1 MYEKRRVPGFSAEAH
16 LNWSENSTCGIMHR
30 DPRTKNDGKGI
41 KNLTYILYDAAVPVT
56 AGTLRHRTPAVAAQ
70 AGTKH
75 ESYADTAQKGKL
87 MFLSDTEIREMIENG
102 RLEISPFSQ
111 SQIQSASI
119 DLTLGNV
126 FSKITTGQNEIILPN
141 RPPKYKMIPT
151 NMYLLD
157 PGEFILAT
165 TQEYLRLP
173 DDVIAFIEGRSSYG
187 RLGLFV
193 QNAGWIDPG
202 FEGELT
208 LQLYNANKASIA
220 VEAGMRL
227 GKIVFAK
234 TGKPA
239 AHPYNGKYQG
249 QKGVTGSMAYKD
261 YQ

>member
-1 MYEKRRVPGFSAEAH
+1 
-16 LNWSENSTCGIMHR
+16 
-30 DPRTKNDGKGI
+30 
-41 KNLTYILYDAAVPVT
+41 
-56 AGTLRHRTPAVAAQ
+56 
-70 AGTKH
+70 
-75 ESYADTAQKGKL
+75 
-87 MFLSDTEIREMIENG
+87 MFLSDIEIREMLESG
-102 RLEISPFSQ
+102 RLEISPLNQ

-141 RPPKYKMIPT
+141 RPPKYKTIPA

-187 RLGLFV
+187 RLGLFI
-193 QNAGWIDPG
+193 QSAGWIDPG

-208 LQLYNANKASIA
+208 LQLYNANKAAIA
-220 VEAGMRL
+220 VKAGMRL
-227 GKIVFAK
+227 GKVVFAK
-234 TGKPA
+234 TGMPA

-249 QKGVTGSMAYKD
+249 QTGATGSMAYKD
-261 YQ
+261 YL